1 MMQGWQAIFLDTTVF
16 ALFSGVI
23 GLMVGSFLNVV
34 VHRLPKIMDNDWRN
48 QCAELHGVALPD
60 CEHLTLA
67 RPRSRCPQCGHL
79 ITALENIPV
88 FSWLALRG
96 KCSACHTPISP
107 RYPIVEALSGLLS
120 AFAAV
125 HFGFG
130 WSAAGAMIL
139 IWCLIALTFIDVD
152 TQLLPDSITLPLLW
166 LGLLFNLFGTFTD
179 LPSAVT
185 GAMGG
190 YLSLWIVYWGFKLA
204 TGKEGMGYGDF
215 KLLAALGAWMGWQM
229 LPLTILL
236 SSLVG
241 AVVGIGLILLAKRGR
256 QVPIPF
262 GPYLAA
268 AGLLAFSGARN
279 SRRVICA

>member
-1 MMQGWQAIFLDTTVF
+1 M
-16 ALFSGVI
+16 
-23 GLMVGSFLNVV
+23 
-34 VHRLPKIMDNDWRN
+34 
-48 QCAELHGVALPD
+48 
-60 CEHLTLA
+60 
-67 RPRSRCPQCGHL
+67 
-79 ITALENIPV
+79 

-204 TGKEGMGYGDF
+204 TGKEGMGYGC
-215 KLLAALGAWMGWQM
+215 LLY
-229 LPLTILL
+229 T
-236 SSLVG
+236 
-241 AVVGIGLILLAKRGR
+241 
-256 QVPIPF
+256 
-262 GPYLAA
+262 
-268 AGLLAFSGARN
+268 
-279 SRRVICA
+279 SRCV